1 MDKVIIACLGV
12 VLFTILIYVVT
23 GYRIYH
29 FK

>member
-12 VLFTILIYVVT
+12 VLFTILIDVVT
-23 GYRIYH
+23 GYRISH

>member
-12 VLFTILIYVVT
+12 ALFAILIDVVT
-23 GYRIYH
+23 GYRISH

>member
-12 VLFTILIYVVT
+12 VLFTIFIDVVT
-23 GYRIYH
+23 GYRISH

>member
-12 VLFTILIYVVT
+12 VLFTILIDVMA
-23 GYRIYH
+23 GYRISH